1 MGEGKQHV
9 REKEAAYPF
18 EHEAFLQGRKT
29 IKAGKIYDISRCA
42 KDIVSAII
50 SQVLQ

>member
-9 REKEAAYPF
+9 REKEAAYPV

-42 KDIVSAII
+42 KNIVLDNI